1 LGVLVSI
8 RLKSKEAQAELEAWI
23 SKNKNQVINIRF
35 NEGFNKSLQLAQN
48 SAEQLSNRLKQIGT
62 NKDFEK
68 AFKKNP
74 ELTKQF
80 SNLTDSVN
88 KFNTGLR
95 NGTYTAE
102 DWKKAN
108 LSNEV
113 RTLSSNLKIASV
125 EVNTLSSK
133 LVDGAKKF
141 GTWLLLG
148 GIIAGAVRAIKSG
161 ISSIVEL
168 DTALT
173 NMNKVL
179 DLTES
184 ETKQYSETAYKLGL
198 QLARTATEVAE
209 ATAVFGQAGYSL
221 TDSTELAK
229 QALLLTN
236 IADGIDDVSQASS
249 YLIAILSAYNLK
261 VSDAANVVDILNEVS
276 NRYAVDTNN
285 LAEGLQ
291 RASGSLALTG
301 TSLKELTALL
311 TAGYTQLRNMEKVST
326 GLITISSRLRGMSES
341 GEEIDGLLPELQE
354 KFKKFANV
362 DIEDLNG
369 ELRST
374 YDIIVDLAKQW
385 DTMSAE
391 EQAYISELASGIRQS
406 PVLLSIINQIKTA
419 QDVVVTASDVTGSAL
434 KENERV
440 LDSIQGRLIN
450 SRQLFRQCGLKQL
463 IAIQ

>member
-236 IADGIDDVSQASS
+236 IAV
-249 YLIAILSAYNLK
+249 
-261 VSDAANVVDILNEVS
+261 E
-276 NRYAVDTNN
+276 
-285 LAEGLQ
+285 
-291 RASGSLALTG
+291 
-301 TSLKELTALL
+301 
-311 TAGYTQLRNMEKVST
+311 
-326 GLITISSRLRGMSES
+326 
-341 GEEIDGLLPELQE
+341 
-354 KFKKFANV
+354 
-362 DIEDLNG
+362 
-369 ELRST
+369 
-374 YDIIVDLAKQW
+374 
-385 DTMSAE
+385 
-391 EQAYISELASGIRQS
+391 
-406 PVLLSIINQIKTA
+406 
-419 QDVVVTASDVTGSAL
+419 
-434 KENERV
+434 
-440 LDSIQGRLIN
+440 
-450 SRQLFRQCGLKQL
+450 
-463 IAIQ
+463 